1 MLVIIALLCAAIT
14 AALTLYAAF
23 ADSKHGGQ
31 SIQDSMRESWVNI
44 GIGFGINYVAN
55 LIVLPLAGL
64 PVTAVGAFYIGVIF
78 TAISVVRSFA
88 VRRWFNARMVH
99 TQSPKR

>member
-1 MLVIIALLCAAIT
+1 MLITIAAICALIT
-14 AALTLYAAF
+14 ACLTLYAAF

-31 SIQDSMRESWVNI
+31 SIQESMRESWANI

-64 PVTAVGAFYIGVIF
+64 PVTAGGAFYIGVIF

-88 VRRWFNARMVH
+88 VRRWFNARML
-99 TQSPKR
+99 K